1 MKYILLLGDGMAD
14 LPLDEL
20 GGKTPLQAAR
30 TPNMDRLAR
39 GGEIGLVQTI
49 PEGFMAGSDVA
60 NLSVLGYDPSKY
72 FTGRA
77 PLEAASMGIDLD
89 ASDVAFRCNLVTLEN
104 SAMADFSAGHIST
117 QEASELIQ
125 EVSKRLSNDD
135 ISFYPGVSY
144 RHLMVWKNGND
155 GAQCTPPH
163 DISGMP
169 IAEYL
174 PSRAGSVLL
183 KDLML
188 RSQNLLPRHPVNK
201 ERVRKG
207 KKPANSIWLWGQG
220 RRPSMPTFQEK
231 YGLTGS
237 VIAAV
242 DLVKGIG
249 IYAGLS
255 SIEVPG
261 ATGFFDTNYRGKAQA
276 ALEALE
282 EKDFVYLHV
291 EAPDEAGHIGDIKEK
306 IRAIEEFD
314 GKVVGTVLD
323 GLQGLDAFRVLLLPD
338 HPTPIS
344 TRTHSSEMC
353 PFVIFDSRQ
362 VRESDQ
368 VYDESIAGQS
378 GRVIKTGHE
387 IMDRLIKGAL

>member
-1 MKYILLLGDGMAD
+1 
-14 LPLDEL
+14 
-20 GGKTPLQAAR
+20 
-30 TPNMDRLAR
+30 
-39 GGEIGLVQTI
+39 
-49 PEGFMAGSDVA
+49 
-60 NLSVLGYDPSKY
+60 
-72 FTGRA
+72 
-77 PLEAASMGIDLD
+77 
-89 ASDVAFRCNLVTLEN
+89 
-104 SAMADFSAGHIST
+104 
-117 QEASELIQ
+117 
-125 EVSKRLSNDD
+125 
-135 ISFYPGVSY
+135 
-144 RHLMVWKNGND
+144 
-155 GAQCTPPH
+155 
-163 DISGMP
+163 
-169 IAEYL
+169 
-174 PSRAGSVLL
+174 
-183 KDLML
+183 
-188 RSQNLLPRHPVNK
+188 
-201 ERVRKG
+201 
-207 KKPANSIWLWGQG
+207 
-220 RRPSMPTFQEK
+220 MPTFQEK

-362 VRESDQ
+362 VRESEQ